1 MPSSSPSATQAQQ
14 KPPIVLVHGFRGSPL
29 GLDAIANDLRTAG
42 YTIFVPAISPFAG
55 ATALEA
61 YDPESYVQ
69 YLLNYLSEHKIEQ
82 PILVGHSMGSVIC
95 ACVAHSHPELLHE
108 KLVLLSPIS
117 SKPPQPIAIISPLS
131 ALLPRKVVDYVT
143 TKFLFVPHNR
153 KLLRETLDLTHHCTA
168 DRPPHRS
175 DAMKSARFA
184 AKYAI
189 NDFLPIP
196 KKILLLAG
204 EKDRL
209 IKKAQTEKLAQK
221 MNAQAS
227 FLPGSGHLHNY
238 EKPHE
243 TATEIL
249 RFIQA

>member
-1 MPSSSPSATQAQQ
+1 MPNSSSPVTQAQQ

-29 GLDAIANDLRTAG
+29 GLDTIANDLRTAG
-42 YTIFVPAISPFAG
+42 YTVFVPAIPPFAG
-55 ATALEA
+55 AGTLEI

-69 YLLNYLSEHKIEQ
+69 YLLSYLSEHKIEQ
-82 PILVGHSMGSVIC
+82 PILIGHSMGSVIC
-95 ACVAHSHPELLHE
+95 ACIAHSHPELLHE

-117 SKPPQPIAIISPLS
+117 SKPPQPIAMISPLS
-131 ALLPRKVVDYVT
+131 ALLPRKVVDYAT

-153 KLLRETLDLTHHCTA
+153 ELLRETLDLTHRCTA
-168 DRPPHRS
+168 DQPPRRS

-189 NDFLPIP
+189 DDFLPIQ
-196 KKILLLAG
+196 KDVLLLAG

-221 MNAQAS
+221 MNAQTS
-227 FLPGSGHLHNY
+227 FLPDSGHLHNY